1 MALPYDW
8 DIATVEEVMKYYAD
22 VDGVDLPNLT
32 DRLGDE
38 NAPVPVRVDKFLDYN
53 GTWVEKKYYPVEALK
68 VLLWKEPLVAA
79 SDLENWLD
87 MPREEIEKLHKY
99 EFCRPVGI
107 NKKGEWIFDA
117 DYMLKCRKAWKSEQE
132 GGDTREAQQM
142 TARPREAE
150 SNWFSLDFRARPY
163 DSVPE
168 EA

>member
-1 MALPYDW
+1 M
-8 DIATVEEVMKYYAD
+8 
-22 VDGVDLPNLT
+22 
-32 DRLGDE
+32 
-38 NAPVPVRVDKFLDYN
+38 
-53 GTWVEKKYYPVEALK
+53 EALK

>member
-8 DIATVEEVMKYYAD
+8 DIATVEEVMEYYAD

-53 GTWVEKKYYPVEALK
+53 GTWVEKKYSPVEALK

-142 TARPREAE
+142 TARPRE
-150 SNWFSLDFRARPY
+150 SNWFSLDFKARPY

>member
-8 DIATVEEVMKYYAD
+8 DIATVEEVMEYYAD

-99 EFCRPVGI
+99 EF
-107 NKKGEWIFDA
+107 
-117 DYMLKCRKAWKSEQE
+117 
-132 GGDTREAQQM
+132 
-142 TARPREAE
+142 
-150 SNWFSLDFRARPY
+150 
-163 DSVPE
+163 
-168 EA
+168 

>member
-8 DIATVEEVMKYYAD
+8 DIATVEEVMEYYAD

-87 MPREEIEKLHKY
+87 MPR
-99 EFCRPVGI
+99 
-107 NKKGEWIFDA
+107 KKSRNSISTNSAARSASIRRANGF
-117 DYMLKCRKAWKSEQE
+117 S
-132 GGDTREAQQM
+132 TR
-142 TARPREAE
+142 TTC
-150 SNWFSLDFRARPY
+150 
-163 DSVPE
+163 
-168 EA
+168 